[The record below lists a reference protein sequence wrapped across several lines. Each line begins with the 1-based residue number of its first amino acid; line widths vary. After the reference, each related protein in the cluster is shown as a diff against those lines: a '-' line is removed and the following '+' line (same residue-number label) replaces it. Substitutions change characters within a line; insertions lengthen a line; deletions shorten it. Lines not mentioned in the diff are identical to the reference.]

1 MDLNLTDSQEQV
13 RELAARF
20 ARERILPGARQRDR
34 QEQFPFELLREMAAL
49 GLMGINVPAEYG
61 GAAAGAVAYALAM
74 MEVSAACASTSV
86 AMAVTN
92 MCAELICRFGTAE
105 QKTQHVRRLV
115 SGEAGPGAFALSEPH
130 SGSDAAALTTR
141 AERRGQR
148 WVLNGSKQWITSG
161 AYAGVLIVWAR
172 TGESGSRGISAFIVE
187 GGTPGLKVGKHE
199 DKLGLRASN
208 TVALTLEDCELP
220 QENLLAAEGDG
231 FKLAMSALDGGRI
244 GIASQGCGVASAAL
258 EASLSYSK
266 ERTAFGARIAEF
278 QAIRWFLAN
287 IATDLSAA
295 RALTL
300 RAASRKERGQ
310 PFTKEA
316 SMAKLFASEMAY
328 RACDRAVQIHGGYGY
343 VDEFPVERYLRDAR
357 VQTLYEGTSEIQR
370 LVIAREVLKE
380 AATF

>member
-34 QEQFPFELLREMAAL
+34 EGQFPSELLREMATL
-49 GLMGINVPAEYG
+49 GLMGITVPAEYG

-74 MEVSAACASTSV
+74 IEVSAACASTSV

-105 QKTQHVRRLV
+105 QKTQHVTRLV

-141 AERRGQR
+141 AERRGQS

-208 TVALTLEDCELP
+208 TVALTFEDCAIP
-220 QENLLAAEGDG
+220 KENLLAAEGDG

-244 GIASQGCGVASAAL
+244 GIASQACGVASAAL
-258 EASLSYSK
+258 EASLRYSK

-287 IATDLSAA
+287 IGTDLSAA

-310 PFTKEA
+310 PFTREA

-343 VDEFPVERYLRDAR
+343 IDEFPVERYLRDAR

-380 AATF
+380 AATS